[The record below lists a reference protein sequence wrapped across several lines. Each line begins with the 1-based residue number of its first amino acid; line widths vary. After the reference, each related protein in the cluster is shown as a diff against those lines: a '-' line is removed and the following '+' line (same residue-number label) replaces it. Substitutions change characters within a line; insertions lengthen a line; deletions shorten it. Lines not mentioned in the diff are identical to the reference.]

1 MTFAIS
7 RPWRQAI
14 LIVGL
19 TLAGL
24 SSFGDAGLAK
34 VQEMPAPR
42 VESEAQ
48 PAKEDLSELS
58 YRLPEPRPDKTIFS
72 PLDLPTPNRMRTA
85 TGLPGEDYW
94 QQQADYRIEVALD
107 DQKDSLAATAHVTYT
122 NNSPYPLPYLWIYL
136 EQNLFR
142 EGSEGSKFTPP
153 GSRFNN
159 RQEFAGGVDVEYVR
173 SGQTDLKMRIYDTIA
188 RIDLAQ
194 PVAGRG
200 GKVEFDIA
208 WKFNIPEY
216 GVDRMGIRNVKK
228 GKIYEIAQWFPCLC
242 KYDDVYGW
250 NTLPYLGQGEFY
262 SEFGNYDVQITAPAT
277 HVVCAT
283 GSLENAD
290 SVLTESQ
297 LRLWRLAHGSKSTV
311 VIRGEEEIGT
321 ESAESTSEPKTW
333 RFKADNV
340 RTFAWT
346 SSEATTWDAAMIDWQ
361 DGTSTFVQSVYPGEA
376 KGAWAESTQM
386 LRHSIL
392 HYSDTWFRYPYPA
405 ATNVNGIVGG
415 MEYPMII
422 FCGGD
427 SNKLGLHGVT
437 SHEIGHNWFPM
448 TVNTDERRY
457 AWMDEGFNTF
467 MNAYDRFEQYDADV
481 NGAERAAG
489 ENRFSAR
496 AIGQMLGQPGMQP
509 IGLPADQVRPEL
521 LGALEYNKTGIALR
535 MLREIVLG
543 PERFDPAFREYISA
557 WAFKSPQPADF
568 FRCIENGTGT
578 DLAWFWRGWFIENAR
593 HDQAVVDVT
602 ESTRSP
608 RARIQIAN
616 KQEMVMPVLLR
627 IVFDDETSIDHELP
641 VSVWY
646 YSNLWT
652 TEIPTHGKKI
662 AKVLLDPDRKMPDSN
677 RLNNTWRPP
686 GASAE
691 ANQEGEEKKPEGGS
705 EDGD

>member
-1 MTFAIS
+1 MAHVHS
-7 RPWRQAI
+7 RTWRRAI
-14 LIVGL
+14 LVFGL
-19 TLAGL
+19 CIAGIA
-24 SSFGDAGLAK
+24 SFPSATSAARQDAD
-34 VQEMPAPR
+34 PAQAPQT
-42 VESEAQ
+42 EK
-48 PAKEDLSELS
+48 PKEDLSDLT
-58 YRLPEPRPDKTIFS
+58 YRLPAARPDKTIFS
-72 PLDLPTPNRMRTA
+72 PLELPTPNRMRTA

-107 DQKDSLAATAHVTYT
+107 DQKDALAATAHVTYT
-122 NNSPYPLPYLWIYL
+122 NNSPQDLPYLWIYL

-159 RQEFAGGVDVEYVR
+159 RREFAGGVDVEYVR
-173 SGQTDLKMRIYDTIA
+173 SGETDLKIQIYDTVA

-194 PVAGRG
+194 PVAARG

-216 GVDRMGIRNVKK
+216 GVDRMGIRNVEK
-228 GKIYEIAQWFPCLC
+228 GKIYELAQWFPCLC
-242 KYDDVYGW
+242 KFDDVHGW

-262 SEFGNYDVQITAPAT
+262 SEFGSYDVKITAPAS

-283 GSLENAD
+283 GTLENAD
-290 SVLTESQ
+290 EVLSEQQ
-297 LRLWRLAHGSKSTV
+297 LRLWRLAHGSNATV

-321 ESAESTSEPKTW
+321 ESAEVKSEPKTW
-333 RFKADNV
+333 HFKADQV
-340 RTFAWT
+340 RSFAWT
-346 SSEATTWDAAMIDWQ
+346 SSAATIWDAATIDWQ
-361 DGTSTFVQSVYPGEA
+361 DGTSTLVQSVYPAEA
-376 KGAWAESTQM
+376 KAWTESTQM

-392 HYSDTWFRYPYPA
+392 HYSEVWFRYPYPA

-427 SNKLGLHGVT
+427 TNRQGLHGVT

-467 MNAYDRFEQYDADV
+467 INAYDRIEQYDTDV
-481 NGAERAAG
+481 NNAAETP
-489 ENRFSAR
+489 ESPFSAR
-496 AIGQMLGQPGMQP
+496 GFGRLMGQTGMQP

-521 LGALEYNKTGIALR
+521 LGALEYAKTAVALR
-535 MLREIVLG
+535 VLREIALG
-543 PERFDPAFREYISA
+543 PERFDPAFKEYIRA

-568 FRCIENGTGT
+568 FRCIENGAGT
-578 DLAWFWRGWFIENAR
+578 DLSWFWRGWFLENAAN
-593 HDQAVVDVT
+593 DQAVVEVT

-608 RARIQIAN
+608 RARIQVAN
-616 KQEMVMPVLLR
+616 KREMVMPVLLR
-627 IVFDDETSIDHELP
+627 VFFEDETSIDHDLP

-662 AKVLLDPDRKMPDSN
+662 VKVVVDPDRKIPDSN
-677 RLNNTWRPP
+677 RLNNTWKLPT
-686 GASAE
+686 AAADE
-691 ANQEGEEKKPEGGS
+691 NAEGEEKKADESP